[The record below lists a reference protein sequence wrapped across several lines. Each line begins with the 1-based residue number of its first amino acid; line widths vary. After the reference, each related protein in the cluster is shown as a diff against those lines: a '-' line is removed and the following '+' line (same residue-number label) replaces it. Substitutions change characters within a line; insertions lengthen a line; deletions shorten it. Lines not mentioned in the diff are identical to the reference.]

1 MSILI
6 KSVHI
11 TEYQQATWGR
21 VYVQYEKNG
30 QLFFVFKNWIKFN
43 EKTYKGIDSL
53 EDEPA
58 YNWFEPNKR
67 HIFTNYKDVLNGC
80 ADHLYLTPERH
91 KVEFGTPS
99 IILKQLLIELK
110 ANIGEPVENRRG
122 WFLKEQNNE
131 IIISNIIVNEKNKIL
146 FPVYDTELKLEPML
160 KLVYLF
166 FLKQNQGIKF
176 IEIPDYKNELLK
188 IYQKISTSSDNLKIQ
203 KRIDELT
210 DLTSNS
216 LHEKI
221 SKVNKKI
228 KTELGDILSQYY
240 MIKGEPTQPY
250 KINLSKDLITF
261 K

>member
-1 MSILI
+1 MQKIQSIN
-6 KSVHI
+6 I

-21 VYVQYEKNG
+21 VYVQYEKNN
-30 QLFFVFKNWIKFN
+30 QLFFAFKNWIKFG
-43 EKTYKGIDSL
+43 EKTYKGIGTL

-67 HIFTNYKDVLNGC
+67 HIYTQYEDVLNGC
-80 ADHLYLTPERH
+80 ADQLYLTPEKYRD
-91 KVEFGTPS
+91 EYGTPS
-99 IILKQLLIELK
+99 KILKRLLIEIK

-131 IIISNIIVNEKNKIL
+131 IILSSVSVNEKNKIFL
-146 FPVYDTELKLEPML
+146 PEYDLEIKLEPML

-166 FLKQNQGIKF
+166 FLKQDKGIKF
-176 IEIPDYKNELLK
+176 IELPNYKNELLK
-188 IYQKISTSSDNLKIQ
+188 LYQKLSTSSENTKIE

-210 DLTSNS
+210 DLSSNS

-221 SKVNKKI
+221 SKVNKI
-228 KTELGDILSQYY
+228 LKTELGETLANHYI
-240 MIKGEPTQPY
+240 IKGEATQPY
-250 KINLSKDLITF
+250 KVNLPKDKITF